1 MEQGSVRRFMIWTRI
16 HTLCRRILPGCSSRC
31 LFFRRHRP
39 TRRPQ
44 QMDWCENKDYA
55 YLADLQLNG
64 CTALIQSGRWSGN
77 DLALIFN
84 NRGNAY
90 SDKNDYDRA
99 IADFSQAIRL
109 DPKYA
114 FPYDGRGKA
123 YYGKNDLNRAFAD
136 FSQAIRLDPK
146 YASPYND
153 RANVY
158 YDNKD
163 YDRAIADYDLAI
175 RLESRNWLRVQR
187 PRQRVQR

>member
-16 HTLCRRILPGCSSRC
+16 HTLCRRVVAGVFVTVP
-31 LFFRRHRP
+31 LFP
-39 TRRPQ
+39 PAPADAQTQQ

-114 FPYDGRGKA
+114 
-123 YYGKNDLNRAFAD
+123 L
-136 FSQAIRLDPK
+136 SLIH
-146 YASPYND
+146 
-153 RANVY
+153 
-158 YDNKD
+158 
-163 YDRAIADYDLAI
+163 I
-175 RLESRNWLRVQR
+175 
-187 PRQRVQR
+187 